1 MFEVA
6 RPLTGSFEKPLTKK
20 DLLKELE
27 EYKGVLNKTMI
38 DYLTSLVNLEF
49 SVVRNYI
56 SETDRKA
63 LAKLDIYKQ
72 IATYN
77 ICKRTKKLFA
87 NQKDKYKV
95 SNDNSNGLMDVHL
108 EVYGKLETGSID
120 VFSFFRHEDFSK
132 LLEGYTSLNIGTISL
147 YQTLESKE
155 ARKAELEELRQ
166 RLEGLKRTQ
175 NPYPDNKKEA
185 SDWIKGRGGRFSQA
199 ELRQIE
205 ATYVRIGGPG
215 ANWIFEHDRDI
226 AECKR
231 KIKELSGREELTD
244 KEKRIIELTAISHE
258 LILEEFGLKMED
270 FEEYNEFKF
279 SVLNEDKPNMSR
291 KLIKEMP
298 NLLIK
303 DKITYL

>member
-27 EYKGVLNKTMI
+27 EYKGILNKAMI

-77 ICKRTKKLFA
+77 ICKRIRKLFSA
-87 NQKDKYKV
+87 QKDKYKV
-95 SNDNSNGLMDVHL
+95 SRGNANDLMDL
-108 EVYGKLETGSID
+108 YFEVVAKLGTGSTE

-155 ARKAELEELRQ
+155 LRKAELEELRQ

-185 SDWIKGRGGRFSQA
+185 SDWIKGRGGKFSQA

-226 AECKR
+226 AECER
-231 KIKELSGREELTD
+231 KFKELSERIELTD
-244 KEKRIIELTAISHE
+244 EQKRTIELTAISHE
-258 LILEEFGLKMED
+258 LILEEFGLKKED

-291 KLIKEMP
+291 KLVKEMP
-298 NLLIK
+298 NLLIE
-303 DKITYL
+303 DNITYL

>member
-1 MFEVA
+1 MFTIA
-6 RPLTGSFEKPLTKK
+6 RPLTGSFNKPLTKK

-27 EYKGVLNKTMI
+27 GYKGILNKTMI

-56 SETDRKA
+56 SETDRTA
-63 LAKLDIYKQ
+63 LAELDIYKQ
-72 IATYN
+72 IATFN
-77 ICKRTKKLFA
+77 ICKRISKLFA

-95 SNDNSNGLMDVHL
+95 SSDNSNGLMDVHL
-108 EVYGKLETGSID
+108 EVYGKLETGNTD

-147 YQTLESKE
+147 YQTLENKE
-155 ARKAELEELRQ
+155 LRKAELEELKQ
-166 RLEGLKRTQ
+166 KLESLKSDKNLYRSHERT
-175 NPYPDNKKEA
+175 
-185 SDWIKGRGGRFSQA
+185 SDWVRHGKGFSQS
-199 ELRQIE
+199 ELRYLE
-205 ATYVRIGGPG
+205 AKHRRIGG
-215 ANWIFEHDRDI
+215 NRVFESDRDTR
-226 AECKR
+226 ECER
-231 KIKELSGREELTD
+231 KIKELSERIELTD
-244 KEKRIIELTAISHE
+244 EQKKLIELTAISHE

-298 NLLIK
+298 NLLIE
-303 DKITYL
+303 DNITYL